1 MLPVQTYYLRLFTY
15 YYLDLLLTTMKY
27 ILLLTLVATFS
38 ACRPQVVDI
47 KIPEAEPRLVIHA
60 NWKIDG
66 NPWLWLWVG
75 RTVSILSDS
84 SLIGNSGSPSLD
96 EEDNYTNTDWV
107 NNATVE
113 LYENGHF
120 LATLL
125 PNATTHTYRFNFA
138 ASQRLQAN
146 AKYELRISA
155 QGYTAVSAVQEN
167 INAPSATVYN
177 YEPRGARDISGEP
190 LDVVQVD
197 MPANNSNSRQ
207 YFDIIAKI
215 IPRDSTA
222 INSSEYLL
230 TQSPD
235 PILENSAGRIV
246 YAAQANSPSYRL
258 RLHLPLVDS
267 AMYKLDLE
275 VRNITADN
283 FKYYKSLLAYYA
295 ANNNPFAE
303 PVVLFSNIQNGRGL
317 FSLYAGQDLN
327 VIP

>member
-1 MLPVQTYYLRLFTY
+1 MYYRPIFTTYLYLTS
-15 YYLDLLLTTMKY
+15 MKY
-27 ILLLTLVATFS
+27 IHSLALVATLAATFS

-47 KIPEAEPRLVIHA
+47 KIPDAEPRLVIHA

-84 SLIGNSGSPSLD
+84 SLNTNSGSPSFND
-96 EEDNYTNTDWV
+96 EDNYANTDWV
-107 NNATVE
+107 DNATVE
-113 LYENGHF
+113 LYENGQL

-125 PNATTHTYRFNFA
+125 PNPTTHTYRFNFSA
-138 ASQRLQAN
+138 TAPRLQAN
-146 AKYELRISA
+146 AKYELRVSA
-155 QGYTAVSAVQEN
+155 QGYASVIAVQEN
-167 INAPSATVYN
+167 INTPSATVYN
-177 YEPRGARDISGEP
+177 YEPRGARDINGEQ
-190 LDVVQVD
+190 LDVVEVD
-197 MPANNSNSRQ
+197 MPANNSDSRQ
-207 YFDIIAKI
+207 YFDLIAKVSR
-215 IPRDSTA
+215 RDSTA
-222 INSSEYLL
+222 ISGSEYYF

-235 PILENSAGRIV
+235 PILENSAGRII

-267 AMYKLDLE
+267 TIYKLDIE

-283 FKYYKSLLAYYA
+283 FKYYKSLIAYYS

-303 PVVLFSNIQNGRGL
+303 PVVLFSNVQNGRGL
-317 FSLYAGQDLN
+317 FSLYARQDLN